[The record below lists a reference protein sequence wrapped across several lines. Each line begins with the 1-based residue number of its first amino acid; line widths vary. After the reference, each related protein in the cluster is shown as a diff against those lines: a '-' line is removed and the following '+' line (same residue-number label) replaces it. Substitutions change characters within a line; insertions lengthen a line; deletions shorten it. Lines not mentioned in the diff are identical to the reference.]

1 MRNIVFVKGNIIG
14 IAGHHYATEWVAL
27 APESWQTEAVQV
39 IDGDLVLDENYQI
52 MPYCIY
58 CATGGVTALGVNMIS
73 ASYGPTYIKEQYHCS
88 IQETKQLLQ
97 IVVPEQLHSNYY
109 KLIYIGVI
117 GCLESFITELLACL
131 VLGNRDFFSL
141 FVQKYNYKISLGEI
155 ENLSKNMLHTV
166 FDIIYKINAHD
177 LKKIKDVY
185 SQVFSIDFPS
195 TAELGRMIKTR
206 HNLVHRN
213 GYKVDHNVLKQ
224 EDIDTNDILSLINA
238 CDRFVEELISELS
251 DCINKWGIEKLNIPQ

>member
-1 MRNIVFVKGNIIG
+1 MRNIVLVKGNIIG
-14 IAGHHYATEWVAL
+14 TAGHHYATEWVAL

-177 LKKIKDVY
+177 LKKIKDLY
-185 SQVFSIDFPS
+185 SQVFSINFPS
-195 TAELGRMIKTR
+195 TAELGKMIKIR

-213 GYKVDHNVLKQ
+213 GYKIDHNVLKQ
-224 EDIDTNDILSLINA
+224 EDINTTDILLLINV
-238 CDRFVEELISELS
+238 CDKFVEELFNELS